1 MLILIIGIAAAW
13 YLTGVSGFLYW
24 YTSEYDF
31 TSEEVLLAVTVGI
44 IGPISWVAGWLI
56 HGEKE
61 AKVILRKRGAK

>member
-13 YLTGVSGFLYW
+13 YLTGVSGFLFW

-31 TSEEVLLAVTVGI
+31 TSEDVLLAVAVGL

-56 HGEKE
+56 HGGTE
-61 AKVILRKRGAK
+61 ARVILRKRAKK